1 MKKRN
6 AIIGQSGG
14 PTAAINATLAGVIK
28 GAFAS
33 DAVDK
38 IYGMCH
44 GISGVL
50 DDNLTV
56 LNPIAEDKEKLDLLS
71 KTPAAFLGSCR
82 YKLPKDI
89 DDPAYEII
97 FKRLEEY
104 NIGYFFYI
112 GGNDSMD
119 TVMKLSEYAEKHGK
133 DVICVGVP
141 KTIDNDLPCTDHTPG
156 YGSAAKY
163 IATTIREISADAKVY
178 DFPAVTIVEI
188 MGRNAGWLTGAAALA
203 KGQDLGPD
211 LIYLPERTFSFDKF
225 KNDLKNILDKKPNVL
240 VAVSEGVRTPDGK
253 YVCDQVSSGLS
264 DAFGHRSLSGT
275 ANVLKEFVQKEF
287 GIKSRG
293 VELSVCQRCAGH
305 ILSKTDI
312 DEALLIGETATRY
325 AMEGKTGILTAAI
338 RTSDS
343 PYTVKCE
350 AVDIRGVANIE
361 KTVPDSYINEA
372 GNDVTDEFINYALPL
387 IYGEVPM
394 EFENGVPKML
404 VLEK

>member
-1 MKKRN
+1 MAKQN

-28 GAFAS
+28 GAAKA
-33 DAVDK
+33 DKIDK

-50 DDNLTV
+50 DDNLTE
-56 LNPIAEDKEKLDLLS
+56 LNAIAEDEEKLDLLS

-82 YKLPKDI
+82 FKLPKDI
-89 DDPAYEII
+89 DDPVYETI
-97 FKRLEEY
+97 FKRFEQY
-104 NIGYFFYI
+104 DIGYFFYI

-119 TVMKLSEYAEKHGK
+119 TVMKLSAYAEKHGK
-133 DVICVGVP
+133 SIKCVGVP

-178 DFPAVTIVEI
+178 DFPAITIVEI

-203 KGQDLGPD
+203 KSQGLGPD
-211 LIYLPERTFSFDKF
+211 LIYLPEREFSFETF
-225 KNDLKNILDKKPNVL
+225 KEDVKKVLDTKPNVL
-240 VAVSEGVRTPDGK
+240 VAVSEGVRTPNGN
-253 YVCDQVSSGLS
+253 YVCEQVSSGLS

-287 GIKSRG
+287 GVKSRG
-293 VELSVCQRCAGH
+293 VELGVCQRCAGH
-305 ILSKTDI
+305 LLSKTDI
-312 DEALLIGETATRY
+312 DESLFIGETAVEY
-325 AMEGKTGILTAAI
+325 ALEGKTGILAAI
-338 RTSDS
+338 TRTSDN
-343 PYTVKCE
+343 PYTTECVP
-350 AVDIRGVANIE
+350 VDIRGVANIE

-372 GNDVTDEFINYALPL
+372 GNDVTDEFIKYALPL
-387 IYGEVPM
+387 ILGEVPM

>member
-1 MKKRN
+1 MRKQN

-28 GAFAS
+28 GAFKSNAI
-33 DAVDK
+33 DK

-50 DDNLTV
+50 DDKLTV
-56 LNPIAEDKEKLDLLS
+56 LNPIAEDKNKLDLLA

-82 YKLPKDI
+82 YKLPKEI
-89 DDPAYEII
+89 DDPVYETI
-97 FKRLEEY
+97 FNRLEQY
-104 NIGYFFYI
+104 DIGYFFYI

-119 TVMKLSEYAEKHGK
+119 TVMKLSAYAEKHGK
-133 DVICVGVP
+133 NIQFVGVP

-163 IATTIREISADAKVY
+163 IATTIREISADINVY
-178 DFPAVTIVEI
+178 NFPAVTIVEI

-203 KGQDLGPD
+203 KGKGLGPD
-211 LIYLPERTFSFDKF
+211 LIYLPERAFSFEQF
-225 KNDLKNILDKKPNVL
+225 KEDLKNVLKRKPNVL
-240 VAVSEGVRTPDGK
+240 VAVSEGIRTPDGN
-253 YVCDQVSSGLS
+253 YVCEQVSSGLS

-275 ANVLKEFVQKEF
+275 ANVLKEFIQKEF
-287 GIKSRG
+287 GVKSRG
-293 VELSVCQRCAGH
+293 VELNVCQRCAGH
-305 ILSKTDI
+305 LLSKTDM
-312 DEALLIGETATRY
+312 DESLMIGETAVTY
-325 AMEGKTGILTAAI
+325 ALDGKTGILAAI
-338 RTSDS
+338 TRKSDN
-343 PYTVKCE
+343 PYTVECIP
-350 AVDIRGVANIE
+350 VDIRGVANIE
-361 KTVPDSYINEA
+361 KTVPNSYINEA

>member
-1 MKKRN
+1 MRKQN

-14 PTAAINATLAGVIK
+14 PTAAINATLAGVIR
-28 GAFAS
+28 GAAK
-33 DAVDK
+33 AEAIDK
-38 IYGMCH
+38 IYGMCN

-56 LNPIAEDKEKLDLLS
+56 LNPIAEDEAKLTLLS

-89 DDPAYEII
+89 DDPAYETI
-97 FKRLEEY
+97 FERLEQY

-119 TVMKLSEYAEKHGK
+119 TVLKLSDYAEKYQK
-133 DVICVGVP
+133 DIRFIGVP

-163 IATTIREISADAKVY
+163 IATTIREISTDAKVY

-203 KGQDLGPD
+203 KGNGLGPD
-211 LIYLPERTFSFDKF
+211 LIYLPEREFSFDKF
-225 KNDLKNILDKKPNVL
+225 KEDVKKVLDTKPNVL
-240 VAVSEGVRTPDGK
+240 VAVSEGVRTPDGN
-253 YVCDQVSSGLS
+253 YVCEQVSSGPS

-275 ANVLKEFVQKEF
+275 ANMLKEFVQKEF

-305 ILSKTDI
+305 LLSKTDI
-312 DEALLIGETATRY
+312 DESLFIGETAVEY
-325 AMEGKTGILTAAI
+325 ALEGKTGILAAVT

-372 GNDVTDEFINYALPL
+372 GNDVTDEFIQYALPL
-387 IYGEVPM
+387 ICGEVPM